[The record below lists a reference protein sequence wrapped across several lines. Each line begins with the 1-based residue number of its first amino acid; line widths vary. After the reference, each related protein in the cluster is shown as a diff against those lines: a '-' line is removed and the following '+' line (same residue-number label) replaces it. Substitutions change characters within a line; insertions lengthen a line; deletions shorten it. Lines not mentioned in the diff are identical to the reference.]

1 MVILES
7 LLGLADMPVG
17 LRDCPLVGIA
27 ERGLPAAE
35 AKGAPFDWDCESV

>member
-17 LRDCPLVGIA
+17 LSDCPLFGNA
-27 ERGLPAAE
+27 EGGLAAAE
-35 AKGAPFDWDCESV
+35 GKGAPFDWDCESV